1 MTRMNRKER
10 RAASKRDKALAMPAP
25 TRGGPQT
32 PSDADLLAEA
42 RGHFQ
47 QGRYPQAQDICQR
60 IVARQPMHVDG
71 LNLLGVI
78 AQTSGRHK
86 LAVNFFTKAIAADGL
101 NAACQYN
108 IASSYQALGRRDEA
122 ATHFKK
128 AIALGLSDKDV
139 EDFILQNP
147 AVMACVERLEAKWP
161 LPMQNNEVFG
171 PAGAEAIANDLFLQC
186 ALESTPISGQAL
198 EVFLTHVRSALL
210 SLANATV
217 IESRSVDD
225 NITACF
231 CTLAQ
236 QCFINEYVFAQGDE
250 ETRLATLLRDLLT
263 ERMAA
268 AAEAPPLLL
277 AAVAAYFP
285 LHSLPVADA
294 LLARDWSNTLTSLLR
309 QQLAEPLEEKRD
321 RNAIPA
327 LTTVADSVSL
337 QVMRQYEENPYPRW
351 INNPLAVLAGERKM
365 QSDTSGRDGQR
376 AAMQILIAG
385 CGTGQHAF
393 QIAQYFA
400 DASVLA
406 VDISLASLAYARRK
420 TREEGLRNIEYAQA
434 DILQLGNIGSTFDRI
449 EAMGVLHH
457 LADPAS
463 GWRVLL
469 SLLRSGGEMRIG
481 LYSEAARRSIV
492 EARALIAE
500 RGYRATAEDI
510 RKFRQQILRD
520 GHEQHWKRL
529 TTSADFYSMSGC
541 RDLLFNVMEHRF
553 TIPEIMTLLREPGL
567 SFLGFELPPEVID
580 KFQRQFPGITA
591 LNDLDHWHAF
601 ETANPL
607 TFRHMYIFS
616 VRKDAPH

>member
-10 RAASKRDKALAMPAP
+10 RAAAKRDKALATPAP
-25 TRGGPQT
+25 SRGGPQA
-32 PSDADLLAEA
+32 PNDADLLAEA

-86 LAVNFFTKAIAADGL
+86 LAVNFFTKAIAADEL
-101 NAACQYN
+101 NAACHYN
-108 IASSYQALGRRDEA
+108 LASSQQALDLRDDA
-122 ATHFKK
+122 VVHFKK

-147 AVMACVERLEAKWP
+147 AVVACVERLEAKWP

-171 PAGAEAIANDLFLQC
+171 PAGVETIANDLFLQC
-186 ALESTPISGQAL
+186 ALETTPISGQAL

-210 SLANATV
+210 SLAHAAA

-231 CTLAQ
+231 CALAQ

-268 AAEAPPLLL
+268 AAEVPPLLL

-294 LLARDWSNTLTSLLR
+294 LLARDWPNTLTSLLR
-309 QQLAEPLEEKRD
+309 QQVAEPLEEKRD

-327 LTTVADSVSL
+327 LTTVADSISL

-351 INNPLAVLAGERKM
+351 INNPLAVLAAERKM
-365 QSDTSGRDGQR
+365 QPDTSGRDGQHP
-376 AAMQILIAG
+376 AMQILIAG

-420 TREEGLRNIEYAQA
+420 TREEGLCNIECVSACK
-434 DILQLGNIGSTFDRI
+434 FD
-449 EAMGVLHH
+449 
-457 LADPAS
+457 
-463 GWRVLL
+463 
-469 SLLRSGGEMRIG
+469 
-481 LYSEAARRSIV
+481 
-492 EARALIAE
+492 
-500 RGYRATAEDI
+500 
-510 RKFRQQILRD
+510 
-520 GHEQHWKRL
+520 
-529 TTSADFYSMSGC
+529 
-541 RDLLFNVMEHRF
+541 
-553 TIPEIMTLLREPGL
+553 
-567 SFLGFELPPEVID
+567 
-580 KFQRQFPGITA
+580 
-591 LNDLDHWHAF
+591 
-601 ETANPL
+601 PL
-607 TFRHMYIFS
+607 TGGIG
-616 VRKDAPH
+616 VQI